1 MLNENIMGYMLT
13 NAYKKSHSLD
23 IKRDIIKND
32 ISETEALE
40 IFNEIVNIYKKHN
53 VSYQCAC
60 RLSFALND
68 AFLTGAV
75 ELYSQ
80 EQNNPYRD

>member
-1 MLNENIMGYMLT
+1 MFNENILGYMLS
-13 NAYKKSHSLD
+13 NAYKKSHLSD
-23 IKRDIIKND
+23 TKHDIIKND
-32 ISETEALE
+32 ITEKEALE
-40 IFNEIVNIYKKHN
+40 IFNEIVDIYKKHN

-60 RLSFALND
+60 RLSIALND

-75 ELYSQ
+75 ELYNQ